1 MKPKFVDHKRKY
13 ASADIR
19 KDVKIDLGV
28 DVNYK
33 KAWRAREKALK
44 ALRGT
49 PAASYAKLPA
59 YLYMM
64 DITYP
69 GSHIRMKK
77 STNNEFLYL
86 FVALNTLSKD
96 SIIVDQ

>member
-13 ASADIR
+13 TPVDIR

-28 DVNYK
+28 DVNYML
-33 KAWRAREKALK
+33 AWRAREKALK
-44 ALRGT
+44 ALRGA
-49 PAASYAKLPA
+49 PAASYAKLLA

-69 GSHIRMKK
+69 GSHIRR
-77 STNNEFLYL
+77 
-86 FVALNTLSKD
+86 V
-96 SIIVDQ
+96 